1 MHNKCSN
8 KTELNCNAKQC
19 FYEDYWKFMTR
30 VHHDMTHNAWAMSI
44 GDLRVIRDNISS
56 LLYRT
61 ISLTNNNEVY
71 DDDKTENNIKYYRW
85 LNDVQ
90 YILYNLDN
98 WITEWINVTRRV
110 HNVLDEFTEQNE
122 CPFLESPTGKK
133 AMGVT
138 SKNFKI

>member
-1 MHNKCSN
+1 
-8 KTELNCNAKQC
+8 
-19 FYEDYWKFMTR
+19 MTR

-71 DDDKTENNIKYYRW
+71 DVDKTENNIKYYRW

-133 AMGVT
+133 PWE
-138 SKNFKI
+138 